1 MPKGKKIATET
12 RCRVKGG
19 YDTRS
24 DRTQGV
30 SLALAVEEVRS
41 TRNAPDTYTAV
52 TVLTRPIVRMVH
64 DEAAPGELSMC
75 PPHRR
80 IEERPWP
87 GPIMISC
94 LDMIN
99 AQASKRNTV
108 PRQFDLDLV
117 TASQTVA

>member
-52 TVLTRPIVRMVH
+52 TVLTRPIVRLLGRKPSPVV
-64 DEAAPGELSMC
+64 S
-75 PPHRR
+75 R
-80 IEERPWP
+80 
-87 GPIMISC
+87 
-94 LDMIN
+94 
-99 AQASKRNTV
+99 V
-108 PRQFDLDLV
+108 VQFPEM
-117 TASQTVA
+117 